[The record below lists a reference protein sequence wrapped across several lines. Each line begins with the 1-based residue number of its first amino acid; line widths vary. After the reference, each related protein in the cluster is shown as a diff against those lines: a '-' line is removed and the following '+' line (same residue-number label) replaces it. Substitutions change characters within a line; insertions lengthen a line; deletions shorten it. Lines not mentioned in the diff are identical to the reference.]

1 MSDTPND
8 AVATLEPISASAD
21 GKRNSHSFGCRI
33 LQQTMSYAACLWR
46 QSVLSRPGVKTP
58 DDWSPCREA
67 GRCGTCPANDM
78 RKEEELV
85 GKAIYF
91 TDRNNLRQRIEGA
104 RQWAHSTFGTAAGK
118 RVVTTLT
125 TPTAPLPRAVDA
137 LDVMGEGNDYADAL
151 TAVATEG
158 GATSHTTAA
167 TVATT
172 VAPFAVIAAP
182 AAPRPMPQALQ
193 GESPLAMARR
203 LAAARQQVS

>member
-1 MSDTPND
+1 MSDTSNTPD
-8 AVATLEPISASAD
+8 ASVVIEPISASAD

-33 LQQTMSYAACLWR
+33 LQQTMSYAACIWR
-46 QSVLSRPGVKTP
+46 QQVLGQPGVKTP
-58 DDWSPCREA
+58 EDWSPCREA

-78 RKEEELV
+78 RKEEELA

-91 TDRNNLRQRIEGA
+91 ADRNNLRQRIEGA
-104 RQWAHSTFGTAAGK
+104 RQWAHTTFGNVVSRRSTSTPPTPPTLSKPHTA
-118 RVVTTLT
+118 
-125 TPTAPLPRAVDA
+125 DA

-151 TAVATEG
+151 TVVATE
-158 GATSHTTAA
+158 AVAASHTATAA
-167 TVATT
+167 
-172 VAPFAVIAAP
+172 PIAVIA